1 MVTNPKG
8 YRPKKTNEKYPL
20 SVEEQRRLI
29 EKADPREKALILFVI
44 STGAHPSV
52 LTDRQYKLDWNDKYY
67 SWNRPKT
74 HRKIRGAWS
83 RAMREDSL
91 FKELRKL
98 RSKTPGYCWE
108 LISSIGKSIGIK
120 GICPLQLRHTYFV
133 NRARLGHN
141 PFDISHGAGTSLQT
155 VHDYYTIGMGESKAI
170 PKQDRDYLS
179 WLMEV

>member
-108 LISSIGKSIGIK
+108 LINSIGKSIGIK